1 LTALFL
7 VDILFDAL
15 IVLIPLL
22 IVLLLNLI
30 RD

>member
-7 VDILFDAL
+7 VDVLLDAL
-15 IVLIPLL
+15 VFLIELL

-30 RD
+30 GD

>member
-7 VDILFDAL
+7 IDILFDAL